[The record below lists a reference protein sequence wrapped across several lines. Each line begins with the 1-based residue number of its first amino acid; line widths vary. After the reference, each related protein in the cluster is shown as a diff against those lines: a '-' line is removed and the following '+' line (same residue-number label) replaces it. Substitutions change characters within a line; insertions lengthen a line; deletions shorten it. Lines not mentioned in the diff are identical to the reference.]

1 MLRLRFYRAGEEI
14 RTALNFSSK
23 DIRYFEKWA
32 DGLSRLDFLDPL
44 LVKSAQNT
52 VRSLREG
59 LKGDSMDKDVDE
71 LNKMADRLWDRS
83 PAPKLTPEQLNAID
97 LLILGKTEK
106 EVSETIGVR
115 RETVSRWHKNAFFI
129 AELNIKRETLWV
141 DSKLRLKALASEA
154 VDVLTNG
161 LHSSDEKIAIT
172 AAVHI
177 LKVTGLYDKEGK
189 CSINLPKTPEE
200 AVWAQ
205 MVQDKTRL
213 YRGVRPDS
221 FTDWSTKQWTEQVGK
236 NLTIKWIDSEY
247 ECAVDEQKRELKE
260 FKKKEKAQAQ
270 LPKIEPIPLIV
281 EDIEEDLPQDQG
293 DRREAIKA

>member
-1 MLRLRFYRAGEEI
+1 MI
-14 RTALNFSSK
+14 KFSSK
-23 DIRYFEKWA
+23 DIRSLEKWA
-32 DGLSRLDFLDPL
+32 NGLSKLDFLDPL
-44 LVKSAQNT
+44 LIRSAQNI
-52 VRSLREG
+52 VRSLKED

-71 LNKMADRLWDRS
+71 LNKMADKLWDRS
-83 PAPKLTPEQLNAID
+83 PAPILTQEQLNAID

-129 AELNIKRETLWV
+129 AELNVKREALWM

-161 LHSSDEKIAIT
+161 LHSSDEKVAIT

-189 CSINLPKTPEE
+189 CSIDLPKTPEE

-205 MVQDKTRL
+205 TVENNTKL
-213 YRGVRPDS
+213 YRGVRPDA
-221 FTDWSTKQWTEQVGK
+221 FTDWSTRDWTKETGK
-236 NLTIKWIDSEY
+236 ALAFKWIYNEY
-247 ECAVDEQKRELKE
+247 ENAVYDQKKELKE
-260 FKKKEKAQAQ
+260 YKKKSKAQTQ
-270 LPKIEPIPLIV
+270 HPQVGPVPMTIEPL
-281 EDIEEDLPQDQG
+281 EEDLHQGQG
-293 DRREAIKA
+293 DGSEPIKA